1 MIEQVPRH
9 PLAAV
14 AARQLLERIR
24 EGEWPLGHKLPGE
37 TTLAAQ
43 MGIGRSTV
51 REAIRELAG
60 KGVLASRQG
69 AGVFV
74 TALDVE
80 EGWDD
85 MLGRADIAGVIEAR
99 IAIET
104 EAARLAAVRRTPADI
119 RVLRRAQG
127 MRDAASAGTGTGMT
141 GAEREAYVDADMAL
155 HRAVIV
161 AAHNEV
167 LLELFDAFVPRVRAA
182 MIDLLRAHTV
192 APSDDVEGHDGL
204 VEAVVARDAERAAR
218 TSRTHLT
225 ALADAFR

>member
-43 MGIGRSTV
+43 LGIGRSTV

-104 EAARLAAVRRTPADI
+104 EAARLAAARRTPADI
-119 RVLRRAQG
+119 RALRRAQG
-127 MRDAASAGTGTGMT
+127 VRDAAPAGTT
-141 GAEREAYVDADMAL
+141 GAERETYVDADMAL